1 MWVKED
7 PADLNKDKGVSS
19 ELKKELSK
27 FDDVYKA
34 YDTLLYSVYKFDE
47 NEERNVDCFLHHL
60 VLYGLE
66 RGGEFQ
72 KGTGFEKIA
81 SKIQEEWIKNL
92 FKNPTPDDIL
102 NLLKDRHYVICRA
115 SRDR

>member
-72 KGTGFEKIA
+72 K
-81 SKIQEEWIKNL
+81 L
-92 FKNPTPDDIL
+92 LRDIL
-102 NLLKDRHYVICRA
+102 ATKFREILIMMEFLMLLFF
-115 SRDR
+115 